1 MSDDAEPYT
10 VSPIALPVSS
20 NGHAPL
26 KRLSA
31 LDKLFE
37 ATGEVTV
44 RCGVRDITLPIQA
57 VDLEMVESLCR
68 PYRPQ
73 PKVVLGLENGVRTR
87 TRDLTDPGYLD
98 NLAIYNRTNSYV
110 YVLCA
115 LLCEVTDKQGKVV
128 WSADNSVHDVD
139 GGMKALKDMGIVDN
153 QLLAI
158 LTAASNLTRVV
169 EEEQVGE

>member
-1 MSDDAEPYT
+1 MSEDE
-10 VSPIALPVSS
+10 VSYAALPLALPVST

-44 RCGVRDITLPIQA
+44 RCGARDITLAIQS

-68 PYRPQ
+68 PYRPA

-87 TRDLTDPGYLD
+87 TRDLTDPAYLD
-98 NLAIYNRTNSYV
+98 NLAVYNRINSYV

-115 LLCEVTDKQGKVV
+115 LLCDIEDKQGKIV
-128 WSADNSVHDVD
+128 WSADNSIHDID
-139 GGMKALKDMGIVDN
+139 GGMKALKDAGIVDN